1 MSNGGNIKN
10 KRLMVT
16 ILIIILM
23 ALASSVP
30 FWLDA
35 IHTSKDNNALYGAI
49 FYGLTGIAFLCSFAY
64 LAFELKKINNKSW
77 MLLIFLPMSIYWLS
91 KISGGGFIESKNKM
105 LGAFGEPIMWLLIA
119 TLIGHLVL
127 FIYKRNK
134 PQMN

>member
-1 MSNGGNIKN
+1 MKN

-23 ALASSVP
+23 ALVSSVP

-35 IHTSKDNNALYGAI
+35 IHTSNDNNALYGAI

-64 LAFELKKINNKSW
+64 LALELNKINNKTW
-77 MLLIFLPMSIYWLS
+77 MLLLLLPMSLYWLG
-91 KISGGGFIESKNKM
+91 KISGGGFMGAKNKM
-105 LGAFGEPIMWLLIA
+105 FGAFSEPIMWMLIA

>member
-1 MSNGGNIKN
+1 MKN
-10 KRLMVT
+10 KRLVVT

-23 ALASSVP
+23 ALLSSVP

-35 IHTSKDNNALYGAI
+35 IHTSEDNNALYGAI
-49 FYGLTGIAFLCSFAY
+49 FYGLSGIAFLCSFAY
-64 LAFELKKINNKSW
+64 LAFELKKINNKTW
-77 MLLIFLPMSIYWLS
+77 MLLVILPISTILLS
-91 KISGGGFIESKNKM
+91 RISGGAFIRAENKVI
-105 LGAFGEPIMWLLIA
+105 GTFGEPIMWLLIA